1 MLSFFLVPTT
11 VMIVSFDFKLLKM
24 GIMSS
29 STLVNP
35 SHSGIVVFTGFLRKN
50 YSKNKQIN

>member
-1 MLSFFLVPTT
+1 MLSFFLVPTA
-11 VMIVSFDFKLLKM
+11 VMIVSFYFKLLKM

-29 STLVNP
+29 STLINP
-35 SHSGIVVFTGFLRKN
+35 SHNGTVVFTGFLRKN